1 MKSLLKWLL
10 VVAGLVGVVFVLK
23 QTLFRPRPIEVE
35 VARCARGRVEDAVT
49 NSQAGTVRSRQKARV
64 GAERAG
70 RIRTFDRQEG
80 DELDPGDL
88 ILALDSTTQSTQ
100 LDLARK
106 DLEMSRA
113 QLLSAQA
120 GARLARQEF
129 DRTKQLVSRQLAP
142 QGQLDQATSKLEA
155 ADAELAA
162 ARARAS
168 RAESAVR
175 MQQEELEHLT
185 VRAPFHGVITHRLVE
200 VGESVVPGQP
210 VVEMQNP
217 DSLYTVAPIDE
228 VDIGRLTPG
237 LPARVQLD
245 PYPKLTWQGRL
256 SRVSPIVNDLKE
268 QNRTLDVE
276 VDLARDAS
284 LPRPKPGTSA
294 DVEIILDA
302 RDDVLRV
309 PTFAVIEGKRVLLAQ
324 NGKAVAREVTAG
336 LHNWDWTEIRD
347 GLKEGDVVI
356 TNLDKA
362 GVKAGAAVRINAGAA
377 GAAGATAATPAAAT
391 SR

>member
-1 MKSLLKWLL
+1 
-10 VVAGLVGVVFVLK
+10 
-23 QTLFRPRPIEVE
+23 
-35 VARCARGRVEDAVT
+35 
-49 NSQAGTVRSRQKARV
+49 
-64 GAERAG
+64 
-70 RIRTFDRQEG
+70 
-80 DELDPGDL
+80 
-88 ILALDSTTQSTQ
+88 
-100 LDLARK
+100 
-106 DLEMSRA
+106 
-113 QLLSAQA
+113 
-120 GARLARQEF
+120 
-129 DRTKQLVSRQLAP
+129 
-142 QGQLDQATSKLEA
+142 
-155 ADAELAA
+155 
-162 ARARAS
+162 
-168 RAESAVR
+168 
-175 MQQEELEHLT
+175 
-185 VRAPFHGVITHRLVE
+185 
-200 VGESVVPGQP
+200 
-210 VVEMQNP
+210 MQNP

-276 VDLARDAS
+276 VDLAPDSS

-302 RDDVLRV
+302 HEDVLRV

-324 NGKAVAREVTAG
+324 NGKAVAREVKTG

-362 GVKAGAAVRINAGAA
+362 GVKAGAAVRINSGAA
-377 GAAGATAATPAAAT
+377 GAEAATPAAAT
-391 SR
+391 PR

>member
-10 VVAGLVGVVFVLK
+10 VVAGLVGVVLVLK

-80 DELDPGDL
+80 DELDPGQL
-88 ILALDSTTQSTQ
+88 ILALDATTQTTQ

-175 MQQEELEHLT
+175 MQQEELEHLS
-185 VRAPFHGVITHRLVE
+185 VRAPFHGVITHRLAE
-200 VGESVVPGQP
+200 VGESVIPGQP

-276 VDLARDAS
+276 VDLAPDSS

-324 NGKAVAREVTAG
+324 NGKAVAREVKTG

-362 GVKAGAAVRINAGAA
+362 GVKAGATVRINSGAA
-377 GAAGATAATPAAAT
+377 GAEAATPAAAT
-391 SR
+391 PR

>member
-1 MKSLLKWLL
+1 MKSLVKWL
-10 VVAGLVGVVFVLK
+10 GVLGALIGVIFLLK
-23 QTLFRPRPIEVE
+23 ITLLKPRPIEVE
-35 VARCARGRVEDAVT
+35 VARCGRGLVEDAVT
-49 NSQAGTVRSRQKARV
+49 NSQAGTVKSRQKARV

-70 RIRTFDRQEG
+70 RIHAFDRQEG
-80 DELDPGDL
+80 DELRPGEL
-88 ILALDSTTQSTQ
+88 ILALDATTQSTQ

-106 DLEMSRA
+106 DLEMARA

-120 GARLARQEF
+120 AARLARQEF
-129 DRTKQLVSRQLAP
+129 DRTKQLVTQQLAP
-142 QGQLDQATSKLEA
+142 QGQMDQATSKLEA

-168 RAESAVR
+168 RGEAAVR
-175 MQQEELEHLT
+175 MQQEELDHLE

-200 VGESVVPGQP
+200 VGESVIPGQP
-210 VVEMQNP
+210 VVEMQNT
-217 DSLYTVAPIDE
+217 DSLYCVAPIDE
-228 VDIGRLTPG
+228 IDIGRLKPD

-245 PYPKLTWQGRL
+245 PYPKLTWRGRL

-276 VDLARDAS
+276 VDLERDPS

-302 RDDVLRV
+302 HQDVLRV
-309 PTFAVIEGKRVLLAQ
+309 PTFAVMEGKRVLLAQ
-324 NGKAVAREVTAG
+324 NGRAVAREVATG
-336 LHNWDWTEIRD
+336 LHNWDWTEIVD

-362 GVKAGAAVRINAGAA
+362 GVKAGAAVTIKAAA
-377 GAAGATAATPAAAT
+377 GAAGATPAAAAT
-391 SR
+391 R